1 MGHTTISTAY
11 TDASLN
17 RYFKEAWKF
26 PLLDKK
32 EEFDLAHA
40 WKHSGDVDAAHK
52 LVTSHLRLVAKI
64 AMSFRGY
71 GLPMA
76 DLVSEGNIGLMKAVK
91 KFNPEFGFRLST
103 YAMWWIK
110 AAITE
115 YVLRSWSLVKI
126 GTVASQKKLFFKLRK
141 MKSLLKIDGNNELTP
156 EQIEKISLFTKTSH
170 GDIIQM
176 NRRLA
181 GRDLSINAPLSGSE
195 DNVDFQ
201 DTLIDQSPSPECILA
216 ERQEM
221 AFRGSILRNIIKT
234 LPEREREIF
243 VERKMT
249 DNPKTLSELGEQYNV
264 SRERIRQLEA
274 RALEKVQKEI
284 KNTITPIK

>member
-1 MGHTTISTAY
+1 MGQTTLSTLQY
-11 TDASLN
+11 DASLN
-17 RYFKEAWKF
+17 RYFKEAWRF
-26 PLLDKK
+26 PLLDKE
-32 EEFDLAHA
+32 EEFDLAIA
-40 WKHSGDVDAAHK
+40 WKKSGDVQAAHK

-91 KFNPEFGFRLST
+91 KFNPDFGFRLST

-126 GTVASQKKLFFKLRK
+126 GTVASQKKLFFKLRSI
-141 MKSLLKIDGNNELTP
+141 KSLLKITGNKELTP
-156 EQIEKISLFTKTSH
+156 EQVEKISLFTNTSNS
-170 GDIIQM
+170 DIIHM
-176 NRRLA
+176 NRRLS

-201 DTLIDQSPSPECILA
+201 DTLIDQSPSPENVLA

-221 AFRGSILRNIIKT
+221 AFRGSILKNIVKN
-234 LPEREREIF
+234 LPQREREIF

-249 DNPKTLSELGEQYNV
+249 DNPKTLSQLAILYNV
-264 SRERIRQLEA
+264 SRERIRQIEA
-274 RALEKVQKEI
+274 RAFGKVQKEI
-284 KNTITPIK
+284 KRKMPSLK